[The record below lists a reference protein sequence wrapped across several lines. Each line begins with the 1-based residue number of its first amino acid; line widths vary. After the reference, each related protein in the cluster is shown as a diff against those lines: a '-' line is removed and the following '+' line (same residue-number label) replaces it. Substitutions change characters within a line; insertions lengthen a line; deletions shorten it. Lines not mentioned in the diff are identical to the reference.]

1 MKTSRPIV
9 ALALIAVLGTGVGC
23 AKVRSKAAFK
33 DGNKDYKEENFKKAV
48 DDYQRAVNL
57 DPNFSE
63 AWFYLGSSHQAQFR
77 PGKDTPENKAQLEAA
92 IEAFKKSLETNPG
105 QTDKQKAVRRN
116 TLAALTAI
124 YSDDPFKNFEE
135 AQKYAQQ
142 LVADSPNDSKSLY
155 ALANLYEK
163 FDKIPEAEAIYKK
176 VADQN
181 AKDAKACG
189 ALAAFYNKPNWD
201 EQGNPW
207 VAGSNKPRLSR
218 FDQAIAVLEKCAAI
232 DPNDHAGYQK
242 VASYYWDKAYR
253 DPLLSDEQKN
263 AYAEKGMQNVDK
275 ALQLK
280 PDYFDAVIYKGL
292 LYRVKASAATNPRQ
306 KAEFLEK
313 AQELQ
318 KQGLEL
324 KKQQAAEQ
332 AQAPAAGA
340 ASPAGQ

>member
-9 ALALIAVLGTGVGC
+9 ALALAALVVGTGCGR
-23 AKVRSKAAFK
+23 VRSKAAFK

-48 DDYQRAVNL
+48 DDYTRAVTL
-57 DPNFSE
+57 DPDFSE
-63 AWFYLGSSHQAQFR
+63 AWFYLGSSHQAQYR

-92 IEAFKKSLETNPG
+92 IEAFKKSLEANPG
-105 QTDKQKAVRRN
+105 QTDKQKMVKRN
-116 TLAALTAI
+116 ALAALTGI
-124 YSDDPFKNFEE
+124 YSEEPYKNFDE

-142 LVADSPNDSKSLY
+142 LVAENPNDPKNLY
-155 ALANLYEK
+155 ALAGLYEK
-163 FDKIPEAEAIYKK
+163 FEKTPEAEEIYKK

-181 AKDAKACG
+181 AKDPKACG

-201 EQGNPW
+201 DKGNPW
-207 VAGSNKPRLSR
+207 VAGSDKPRLSK

-232 DPNDHAGYQK
+232 DPNDASGHQK

-263 AYAEKGMQNVDK
+263 AYADKGLQNVDK

-292 LYRVKASAATNPRQ
+292 LYRVKASATNDRRQ

-332 AQAPAAGA
+332 AASAAP
-340 ASPAGQ
+340 ASPAAQ